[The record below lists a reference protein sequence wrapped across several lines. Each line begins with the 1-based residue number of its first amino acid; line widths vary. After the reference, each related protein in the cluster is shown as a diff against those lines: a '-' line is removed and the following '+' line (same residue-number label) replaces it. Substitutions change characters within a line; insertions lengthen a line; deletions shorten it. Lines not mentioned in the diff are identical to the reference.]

1 MNRRTLLAA
10 ALAAPSFVF
19 DSAEA
24 FEHEEGLPRE
34 EDLPVE
40 TVDVLVVGGGA
51 GGLSAAVSAAR
62 AGAGSVLLIE
72 KAAKIGGD
80 TLISGGFF
88 NAVLP
93 ERQRPFGIED
103 GVDLFV
109 SQVLVAGEEEND
121 PAVVRVLAEA
131 SGPALLWLESL
142 GMRFLPEPV
151 EIFGSRFRR
160 SFKPIMSRG
169 LGYIR
174 ALSAAAYSA
183 GVAVRTRRAAL
194 RFAGD
199 GRGGVV
205 GVVVDSPEGKRLVRA
220 RRGVVLASG
229 GFGANR
235 GMISRYAP
243 RVASFPIDSRP
254 GSTGEMIVAAAEAG
268 ALLVN
273 MTSVECVP
281 GSREGIPYPIRLDY
295 IPSRMIMVDAA
306 GRLRTPRPLR
316 PSTRFR
322 RRTSTVGSMR
332 EKPSARPPRKRLP
345 AGSVLT
351 GKPSPERSPRIRPE
365 AGSRRHPSGPRA
377 CTFASTQP
385 WGACASTTRPTSSVR
400 TAKCSSV
407 SGPAALARE
416 AFTGAAAS
424 AETASIRR
432 SFSGGL
438 RAKPRRAPS
447 GVSSERTGA
456 CKNTVH
462 VFSCLSMAVRPMSVA
477 GRLPKLLR

>member
-24 FEHEEGLPRE
+24 FAHEEGLPLE

-109 SQVLVAGEEEND
+109 SQVLAAGEEEND
-121 PAVVRVLAEA
+121 PTVVRVLAEA

-183 GVAVRTRRAAL
+183 GVAVRTRRAVL

-205 GVVVDSPEGKRLVRA
+205 GVVVDSPEGKRLVCA

-243 RVASFPIDSRP
+243 RVASFPIDSCP

-306 GRLRTPRPLR
+306 GR
-316 PSTRFR
+316 RFVEENGSR
-322 RRTSTVGSMR
+322 AEIAAAILAKGPNPCWAIADAATVAAFDAISQKNIYRGLYAGEAFR
-332 EKPSARPPRKRLP
+332 EA
-345 AGSVLT
+345 T
-351 GKPSPERSPRIRPE
+351 PE
-365 AGSRRHPSGPRA
+365 ALARRIG
-377 CTFASTQP
+377 
-385 WGACASTTRPTSSVR
+385 
-400 TAKCSSV
+400 
-407 SGPAALARE
+407 LDRE
-416 AFTGAAAS
+416 AFTRTLAADPARSRIASPPFWAVRMHLRVHSTLGGVRIDDAARVVGSDGEVLERLWACGACTGSVHGRSRIGGNGINTAVVFGRIAGEAAAR
-424 AETASIRR
+424 AERR
-432 SFSGGL
+432 LF
-438 RAKPRRAPS
+438 
-447 GVSSERTGA
+447 
-456 CKNTVH
+456 
-462 VFSCLSMAVRPMSVA
+462 
-477 GRLPKLLR
+477 